1 MEALFLDCYSKGL
14 SLRLVIFLIY
24 RYMKFC
30 KTVNV
35 LQFVLLYVN
44 CYSVFY
50 YVHYYALPAI
60 LNNDFGY
67 PVSIMSPLEVNLQK
81 LKQLQVK

>member
-1 MEALFLDCYSKGL
+1 
-14 SLRLVIFLIY
+14 
-24 RYMKFC
+24 MKFH
-30 KTVNV
+30 KMWT
-35 LQFVLLYVN
+35 
-44 CYSVFY
+44 CYNSCYYTRIIISVFY
-50 YVHYYALPAI
+50 YVHYYALPVI

>member
-1 MEALFLDCYSKGL
+1 MCYNS
-14 SLRLVIFLIY
+14 
-24 RYMKFC
+24 
-30 KTVNV
+30 
-35 LQFVLLYVN
+35 
-44 CYSVFY
+44 CYYTRIIISVFY
-50 YVHYYALPAI
+50 YVHYYALPVI